1 MRLAARAFVAA
12 GVLAAL
18 GVAGASNVSN
28 VPYMPSVPNLPGCGY
43 APVHGQD
50 RRPAERF
57 AVVLASSSVPDAVVA
72 DEVLAGVR
80 DELAR
85 WDAVAPGQGYP
96 RCEVEVLRV
105 DEASE
110 GIAAVPNA
118 DGRLMP
124 SARATRLGVVAR
136 AWIVRGPSD
145 TPHGDTGDLRAF
157 DTSRTASSS
166 EGAAFAYDDALR
178 AAARRLGHKLGARI
192 VGIPAASDD

>member
-1 MRLAARAFVAA
+1 MKRVARTFVRACA
-12 GVLAAL
+12 LAAL
-18 GVAGASNVSN
+18 GLGAT
-28 VPYMPSVPNLPGCGY
+28 SVIGATGCGY
-43 APVHGQD
+43 TPVHGQD
-50 RRPAERF
+50 RPAERF

-85 WDAVAPGQGYP
+85 WNAVAPGQGYP

-118 DGRLMP
+118 DGRLLP

-136 AWIVRGPSD
+136 AWVVRGPSD
-145 TPHGDTGDLRAF
+145 TPHGDTGDVRAF
-157 DTSRTASSS
+157 ETARTASSS
-166 EGAAFAYDDALR
+166 QGAAFAYDDGLR
-178 AAARRLGHKLGARI
+178 AAARRVGHKLGARI
-192 VGIPAASDD
+192 VGIPATNED